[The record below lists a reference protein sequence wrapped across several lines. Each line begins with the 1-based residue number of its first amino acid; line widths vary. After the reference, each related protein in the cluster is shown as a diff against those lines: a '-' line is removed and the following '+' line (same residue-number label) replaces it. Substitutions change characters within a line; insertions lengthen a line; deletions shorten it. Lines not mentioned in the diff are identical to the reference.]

1 MSKTIFCFGEP
12 LLRLTPGFGDSETT
26 CYIGGAELNVS
37 AALSKWHVPN
47 IQYVTC
53 LPENTLSK
61 KITELIN
68 QRNIGTEHTF
78 WAGDRIGTYYLLG
91 GTDLTT
97 QVVYDRKYSSFSE
110 LLPGMINWKEVFKE
124 GDCLHWT
131 TISLFLS
138 DAMVDVCE
146 EMLIEAKKKNMF
158 ISVDLNFRE
167 MLWKNKQVSHQ
178 QINKLVQYC
187 DVIFGNMWSVEK
199 LLGIAVPESIDQ
211 NSTSEQIKN
220 AATTCSNELFSQFSN
235 CSHVAFSFRFTN
247 SLPGRYLATLHH
259 QGQTYLSKEHNIEHI
274 IDKVGSGDS
283 CMAGL
288 LYGLNQNWD
297 AQMCIDFAAS
307 AAVSKLQQPGDWNN
321 YTTEQILET
330 NKTSKLI

>member
-12 LLRLTPGFGDSETT
+12 LLRLTPGFEDSETT

-37 AALSKWHVPN
+37 AALSKWNVSN
-47 IQYVTC
+47 IQYITC
-53 LPENTLSK
+53 LPETTLSR

-68 QRNIGTEHTF
+68 KRNIGTDYIH
-78 WAGDRIGTYYLLG
+78 WSGDRIGTYYLLG

-110 LLPGMINWKEVFKE
+110 LLPGVINWKEIFKE
-124 GDCLHWT
+124 GDWLHWT

-146 EMLIEAKKKNMF
+146 EMLIEAKKKNVF

-167 MLWKNKQVSHQ
+167 MLWKNKRISPQ
-178 QINKLVQYC
+178 QINKLIQYC
-187 DVIFGNMWSVEK
+187 DVIFGNIWSVEK
-199 LLGIAVPESIDQ
+199 LLGITVPGSIDQ
-211 NSTSEQIKN
+211 HSTSEQIKSV
-220 AATTCSNELFSQFSN
+220 ATTCANELFSQFAN
-235 CSHVAFSFRFTN
+235 CSHIAFSFRFTN
-247 SLPGRYLATLHH
+247 TFPGRYLAIHHH
-259 QGQTYLSKEHNIEHI
+259 QGQNCLSNEYKIERI

-288 LYGLNQNWD
+288 IYGLNQNWP
-297 AQMCIDFAAS
+297 AQECINFAAS
-307 AAVSKLQQPGDWNN
+307 AAVSKLEQSGDWNN

-330 NKTSKLI
+330 NKTQK